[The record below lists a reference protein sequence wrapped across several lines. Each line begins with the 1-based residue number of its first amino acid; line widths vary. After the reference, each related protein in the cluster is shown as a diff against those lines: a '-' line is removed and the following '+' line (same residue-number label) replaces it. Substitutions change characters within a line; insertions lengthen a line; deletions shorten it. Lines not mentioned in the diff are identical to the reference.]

1 MSNTALS
8 RVDAAEIME
17 RVITTGD
24 LGKLSPQDRVQYY
37 GRICE
42 SVGLNP
48 LTRPFEYIVLQGKMT
63 LYARK
68 DATDQLR
75 KLYNVSLTIASRDRL
90 EDVYI
95 VTARATMPDGR
106 ADESTGVVSIGNLKG
121 DNLANAL
128 MKAETKAKRRVTLS
142 ICGLGWLDES
152 ETQTIADARPV
163 RVDATTGEIIEGPQE
178 PASRPAPQT
187 SRPIDRKKAITDI
200 RTLWNEERQ
209 LTETHPEQDG
219 ESSFDLEDMTD
230 DALKTLYRNLRARV
244 MALRPTEEEWAAAA

>member
-75 KLYNVSLTIASRDRL
+75 KLYNVSLTIANRDRL

-163 RVDATTGEIIEGPQE
+163 RVDVATGEILQEGQE
-178 PASRPAPQT
+178 APSRPAQQASRPIN
-187 SRPIDRKKAITDI
+187 RRKAYTDI
-200 RTLWNEERQ
+200 RGLWAEEHQ
-209 LTETHPEQDG
+209 LTTVHPEQDA
-219 ESSFDLEDMTD
+219 ESVFDLEEMTD
-230 DALKTLYRNLRARV
+230 DALKALYRNVLARV
-244 MALRPTEEEWAAAA
+244 TALRPVEVEAVPA